1 MQNNRKKSQK
11 KITVTPRVL
20 ALTFIAG
27 GATFAYLSRSKGI
40 TLPANIPG
48 LADDRELFIATK
60 EQIQMLKNNGGQI
73 FYETN
78 FGDFALT
85 HLPKK

>member
-11 KITVTPRVL
+11 KITVTPRTL

-27 GATFAYLSRSKGI
+27 GATFAYLARNKSI
-40 TLPANIPG
+40 PAHIPG
-48 LADDRELFIATK
+48 TADDRELFVAMK
-60 EQIQMLKNNGGQI
+60 DQIQMLKDHGGQI
-73 FYETN
+73 FYETD
-78 FGDFALT
+78 FGNFALT